1 MFERNRTRPFLIR
14 YALYLYFLGLSLRS
28 TSKALEPFINRS
40 YVAVWYWIQ
49 EFNPKDVFPNKK
61 KARIITAFVID
72 ETLIQIGATDAWL
85 WVAIEP
91 IHNRILGVS
100 ISRHN
105 DMLVA
110 ESFLRS
116 LINLYGKH
124 IVYSDGGSWYPE
136 ACNSLGLKH
145 TLHSPFEKS
154 VIERA
159 MEYVKDRTESFDD
172 YYPCRKKA
180 VDCNNLAHVYRW
192 FVLFVFLY
200 NLSKS
205 QSKINFIKFLMRSW
219 KDP

>member
-1 MFERNRTRPFLIR
+1 MVLDT
-14 YALYLYFLGLSLRS
+14 
-28 TSKALEPFINRS
+28 
-40 YVAVWYWIQ
+40 V

-72 ETLIQIGATDAWL
+72 ETLIQIGDTDDAWL

-100 ISRHN
+100 ISRHR

-180 VDCNNLAHVYRW
+180 VDCNLAHVYRW
-192 FVLFVFLY
+192 FVLFIFLY